1 MTKLTL
7 LSKEQDIIGTDRY
20 RANDPAI
27 PMAFRASATMTVNPN
42 ADNSNHQVTV
52 QTVKPVVVTD
62 TSNGVTSSPAAFR
75 MTTKFNALQDRTDNV
90 ARTKC
95 IEAHIEALTL
105 LKTQIADGMLPTG
118 VPAFTVDL

>member
-7 LSKEQDIIGTDRY
+7 LSKEQDVIGTDKY

-42 ADNSNHQVTV
+42 ADGSNHQVTV

-62 TSNGVTSSPAAFR
+62 TTNGITSSPASFR
-75 MTTKFNALQDRTDNV
+75 MTTKFNALQDRTDTA

-105 LKTQIADGMLPTG
+105 LKAQIADGMLPTTA
-118 VPAFTVDL
+118 PTFNIDL